1 MNRKTTTLFFLVL
14 LILPLLCFSQ
24 STKKT
29 VPKVSFDFIDADVR
43 NVIRILAEVSGKN
56 IIISEA
62 VKGKVTMK
70 LEDVYWDEALE
81 MVTTASGLKKIDTD
95 KIIRIVTQK
104 EFDDDTKKKGE
115 ERETFRKERL
125 EKQRMGEEFVTETV
139 YLNYANPADMEK
151 VLKGGDSAGAAGSQ
165 KKGFLSEFGTITQV
179 PWNNALIVKD
189 TRDNI
194 DAIMKIVKEHDI
206 KPQQIQIDCKIVQAT
221 STFAKE
227 LGIQWGTSYAGRI
240 GNTGWGTTGG
250 QHVTSFSQTTTGTTV
265 TWVPNVGEVGI
276 KNGSLI
282 PYNINLPSTL
292 AQGSGGVLGLY
303 IGDATDA
310 FQLDMQIS
318 ALEQDG
324 KGRILSNPK
333 VITSNNKKAIIQQ
346 GKSIP
351 YQTVSTSGTQTQFAE
366 AVLGLEV
373 TPSVTNDGFIK
384 LEILAKK
391 DQADFINQSQGVPTI
406 DKKQATTLMY
416 VRDGETAVIGG
427 IYERQEND
435 SENGLPG
442 LRNIPLLGWLF
453 KKNATSD
460 SKTELLIFITPRII
474 KDLYKNEG

>member
-1 MNRKTTTLFFLVL
+1 
-14 LILPLLCFSQ
+14 
-24 STKKT
+24 
-29 VPKVSFDFIDADVR
+29 
-43 NVIRILAEVSGKN
+43 
-56 IIISEA
+56 
-62 VKGKVTMK
+62 
-70 LEDVYWDEALE
+70 
-81 MVTTASGLKKIDTD
+81 
-95 KIIRIVTQK
+95 
-104 EFDDDTKKKGE
+104 
-115 ERETFRKERL
+115 
-125 EKQRMGEEFVTETV
+125 
-139 YLNYANPADMEK
+139 
-151 VLKGGDSAGAAGSQ
+151 
-165 KKGFLSEFGTITQV
+165 
-179 PWNNALIVKD
+179 
-189 TRDNI
+189 
-194 DAIMKIVKEHDI
+194 
-206 KPQQIQIDCKIVQAT
+206 
-221 STFAKE
+221 
-227 LGIQWGTSYAGRI
+227 
-240 GNTGWGTTGG
+240 
-250 QHVTSFSQTTTGTTV
+250 
-265 TWVPNVGEVGI
+265 
-276 KNGSLI
+276 
-282 PYNINLPSTL
+282 
-292 AQGSGGVLGLY
+292 
-303 IGDATDA
+303 
-310 FQLDMQIS
+310 MQIS

-333 VITSNNKKAIIQQ
+333 VITSNNKKAVIQQ

-373 TPSVTNDGFIK
+373 TPSVTNDGYIK